1 MVGRKQVRGR
11 EPLLMSS
18 FDAVAPSFDHHRAL
32 PDGVADTIRAAM
44 LSALASPG
52 DEASSTRPSLLDLG
66 AGSGRIGWPF
76 VAAGDEYVAVDLSGG
91 MLRVFA
97 DRCVGGRRAVLVQAD
112 GCALPFAAAIFDAV
126 LLVAVF
132 GDLPDWRRL
141 VDEARRVLRPHGS
154 VVLGR
159 TVTPDD
165 GVDERMKQQLDIL
178 LPERMTRNRRRNG
191 RAEAA
196 QYLTAIASATTELV
210 AASWHTKRSPRAFLD
225 RHAGG
230 VRFSRLP
237 LAVRDD
243 ALRALARWAEAQ
255 FGTLDAEIAETHRFE
270 IQLFRLKGD

>member
-18 FDAVAPSFDHHRAL
+18 FDAVAPSFDQHRAL

-44 LSALASPG
+44 LGALASPG
-52 DEASSTRPSLLDLG
+52 GDASSTRPSLLDLG

-76 VAAGDEYVAVDLSGG
+76 VAAGDEYVGVDLSGG

-97 DRCVGGRRAVLVQAD
+97 DRCAGDRPATLVQAD
-112 GCALPFAAAIFDAV
+112 GCALPFAAATFDAV

-141 VDEARRVLRPHGS
+141 VDEARRVLRAHGS

-159 TVTPDD
+159 RVIPDD
-165 GVDERMKQQLDIL
+165 GIDERMKQQLDIL
-178 LPERMTRNRRRNG
+178 LPERMTRNRRRSG

-196 QYLTAIASATTELV
+196 QYLAATASATTELV
-210 AASWHTKRSPRAFLD
+210 AASWRTKRSPRAFLD

-237 LAVRDD
+237 LTVRND

-255 FGTLDAEIAETHRFE
+255 FGSLDAKIAETHRFE
-270 IQLFRLKGD
+270 IQLFRFEGD